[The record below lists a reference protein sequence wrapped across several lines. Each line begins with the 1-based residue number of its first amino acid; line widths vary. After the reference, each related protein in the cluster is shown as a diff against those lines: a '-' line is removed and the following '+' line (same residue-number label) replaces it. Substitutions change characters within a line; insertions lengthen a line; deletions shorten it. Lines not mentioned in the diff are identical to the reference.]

1 MACALQGHHGN
12 ARGKQQLEREGCR
25 SGAPDQVCRFGD
37 NRFGRKAAIRELMPE
52 LNAVAMPLVR
62 AVEYS
67 DEGSR
72 IEQDVA
78 RPNHASVAPVVS
90 AYPDRDLVVRVAVR
104 KANRTDVGRTALSH
118 GHRLRDVAGR
128 RCGEV
133 LLEGLANQLRLRY
146 ATLARE
152 PTQLAKHFR
161 REAKGCLVSHGMQS
175 VQMHPTTKRVPRIHK
190 SPWHLQSSHGDFSFG
205 A

>member
-1 MACALQGHHGN
+1 MACSFQGHDRN
-12 ARGKQQLEREGCR
+12 ARREQQLQWEGCR
-25 SGAPDQVCRFGD
+25 FGAPHEVSCFGH
-37 NRFGRKAAIRELMPE
+37 NRFSRKTAIRELMPE

-104 KANRTDVGRTALSH
+104 KANCTDVGRTALSH

-133 LLEGLANQLRLRY
+133 L
-146 ATLARE
+146 
-152 PTQLAKHFR
+152 
-161 REAKGCLVSHGMQS
+161 
-175 VQMHPTTKRVPRIHK
+175 
-190 SPWHLQSSHGDFSFG
+190 
-205 A
+205 